1 MRFLHVVNGW
11 TFVPELWRELLWP
24 PIQIQRELTLAL
36 DQDGELRVLE
46 TPATY
51 SVQVLGVVLFLEV
64 GKGLRA

>member
-1 MRFLHVVNGW
+1 M
-11 TFVPELWRELLWP
+11 PELWRELLWP

-36 DQDGELRVLE
+36 DQDGELVVLE

-64 GKGLRA
+64 GLGMQA